1 MARIPERL
9 RRLLPSA
16 RRAPES
22 TAPTP
27 PRPRQGHNL
36 FEAAADYVAACAE
49 DDAARAEEAAG
60 RVSPGMLSFGVNE
73 LACRALLTLARERNT
88 TPTAVA
94 RSLLGLRDERPPRPA
109 TGAPDTP

>member
-1 MARIPERL
+1 MARIPETL

-16 RRAPES
+16 RRAPEP
-22 TAPTP
+22 ALPAP

-49 DDAARAEEAAG
+49 NDAARAEEAAG

-73 LACRALLTLARERNT
+73 LACRALLALARERDE
-88 TPTAVA
+88 TPSAVA
-94 RSLLGLRDERPPRPA
+94 RSLLGLRDQQPRRPA
-109 TGAPDTP
+109 GDA

>member
-1 MARIPERL
+1 MPA
-9 RRLLPSA
+9 A

-22 TAPTP
+22 TTPAP

-73 LACRALLTLARERNT
+73 LACRALLTLARERDT

-94 RSLLGLRDERPPRPA
+94 RSLLGLRDEQPRRPA
-109 TGAPDTP
+109 AGAPDTP

>member
-16 RRAPES
+16 RRAPEVK
-22 TAPTP
+22 APAAP
-27 PRPRQGHNL
+27 PRHRQGHNL

-73 LACRALLTLARERNT
+73 LACRALLTLARERNES
-88 TPTAVA
+88 PTAVA
-94 RSLLGLRDERPPRPA
+94 RSLLGLRDDRAGRPA
-109 TGAPDTP
+109 GDA